1 MHILAKP
8 SRRLAAVLVAT
19 LFLVSI
25 LLLQSEPA
33 APAAT
38 GGPPPRPASGNA
50 SADTTADP
58 TTGTL
63 ADHREAVTASG
74 TPAADLDLS
83 FEQRI
88 DELVGIGQRTA
99 ELAQQDD
106 TAGAQAS
113 DQEARQR
120 FTALMTRF
128 ADAGERAL
136 AMTTALSCPL
146 QDQLDHGRRMV
157 LQLVLATEL
166 GRRDQEADG
175 GDRSRIDAFTQLVLD
190 AMPTHATAANIGAD
204 VLADQPYLRSTHE
217 PTVLQFLR
225 LATDGLLPRDVATR
239 LLLSLWAN
247 LQRTGERSSDEL
259 SAMALVLLDDTDPS
273 QRTAACRQLLH
284 DARYRPLMLA
294 WLRERS
300 DRAVATEVANL
311 AARELS
317 PADAIAVLRELGP
330 LLPRATGAW
339 LAVGFRAPELV
350 ADTYRELL
358 GSDVQPSM
366 RSDLVTALGMTPTP
380 LADEISELALTSD
393 PSPDVRL
400 QAVFVL
406 STRPSAQT
414 AERAFDRALDDRLIA
429 ADPIRLG
436 AVVLALQNLEAA
448 GHLNSID
455 RIGQRLRG
463 MPLAEHS
470 RQTLEGMLARSLPG
484 GGNGLGGNG
493 SAAGQ
498 DAPMPR

>member
-25 LLLQSEPA
+25 LLLQPEPA

-38 GGPPPRPASGNA
+38 GGPPTLPASNDV
-50 SADTTADP
+50 SADTTADQ

-63 ADHREAVTASG
+63 AEHREAAPAKG

-120 FTALMTRF
+120 FTALLTSF
-128 ADAGERAL
+128 ADAGERAV
-136 AMTTALSCPL
+136 AMATTLSCPL

-166 GRRDQEADG
+166 GRRDQEANG
-175 GDRSRIDAFTQLVLD
+175 GDRGRIDAFTQLVLD
-190 AMPTHATAANIGAD
+190 SIPTHATAADIGAN
-204 VLADQPYLRSTHE
+204 VLADQPYLRAAHE

-225 LATDGLLPRDVATR
+225 LATDGLLPREVATR
-239 LLLSLWAN
+239 LLLTLWAN
-247 LQRTGERSSDEL
+247 LQRHGERSSDEL
-259 SAMALVLLDDTDPS
+259 SALALVLLDDTDPS

-294 WLRERS
+294 WLRDRS
-300 DRAVATEVANL
+300 DRSVATEVANL
-311 AARELS
+311 AAREL
-317 PADAIAVLRELGP
+317 PPTDAITVLRELGP

-339 LAVGFRAPELV
+339 MAVGFRAPELV

-358 GSDVQPSM
+358 GTDVQPAI
-366 RSDLVTALGMTPTP
+366 RSDVVTAIGMTRTP

-393 PSPDVRL
+393 PSPDVRI

-406 STRPSAQT
+406 STRQSAEV
-414 AERAFDRALDDRLIA
+414 AERALDRALDDRLIA

-436 AVVLALQNLEAA
+436 SLVLALQNLEAN
-448 GHLNSID
+448 GFLHSID

-463 MPLAEHS
+463 LPLAEHS

-493 SAAGQ
+493 SAASQ
-498 DAPMPR
+498 DAPLPR